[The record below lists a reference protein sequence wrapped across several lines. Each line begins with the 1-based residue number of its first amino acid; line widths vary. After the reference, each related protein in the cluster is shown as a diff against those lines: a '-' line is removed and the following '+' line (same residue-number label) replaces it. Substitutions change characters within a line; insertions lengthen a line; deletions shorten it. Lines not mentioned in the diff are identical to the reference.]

1 MLVILQ
7 IVAWCSLTPSVAYFS
22 RFHSRA
28 HEATALCLE
37 IPHSDDDYLNTLVDP
52 ITGAPSEFSQVS
64 QFTFVATW
72 FSPIEKP
79 EFSVLDF
86 TRGRVQTRAMG
97 RTYKSPSKRRGR

>member
-1 MLVILQ
+1 MLFILPA
-7 IVAWCSLTPSVAYFS
+7 VFSCGLTAPAAYVS

-64 QFTFVATW
+64 QWTFVATW
-72 FSPIEKP
+72 LSPIEKP

-97 RTYKSPSKRRGR
+97 RADKSPSKRRGR

>member
-1 MLVILQ
+1 MLFILPA
-7 IVAWCSLTPSVAYFS
+7 VSCCGLTAPAAYVS

-28 HEATALCLE
+28 LEATTLCLE
-37 IPHSDDDYLNTLVDP
+37 TPHSDDDYLNTLVDP

-79 EFSVLDF
+79 EFSVLGF